1 MAMRDA
7 RRIGVIGRTPE
18 GELPPSGTSVAYQ
31 GLLKVT
37 LQMVETPPDAMWDQ
51 ITERG
56 PVRWS

>member
-1 MAMRDA
+1 MAILGACRIGAMR
-7 RRIGVIGRTPE
+7 REPE
-18 GELPPSGTSVAYQ
+18 EEAAPLGTSAAHQ

-37 LQMVETPPDAMWDQ
+37 VQMVETPPDAMWDQ